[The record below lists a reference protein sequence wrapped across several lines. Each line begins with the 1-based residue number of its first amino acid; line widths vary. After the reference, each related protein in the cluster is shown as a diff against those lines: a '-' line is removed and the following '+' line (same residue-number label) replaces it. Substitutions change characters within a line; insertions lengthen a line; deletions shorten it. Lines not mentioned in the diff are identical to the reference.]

1 MISDL
6 GLTCHTLPGR
16 ATVWV
21 NSLAQAAPVD
31 RARVTFYDRGN
42 QVLAEEWINL
52 HLSEPCMLAFAR
64 EIYYSPTVRN
74 ITIPDDLKGKVLAG
88 DDIAKMVDFDWA
100 YINANRAAWQRK
112 IDREIAG

>member
-1 MISDL
+1 MSSHPFFWLDVFAESPLAGNGLAVVLDADGVSD
-6 GLTCHTLPGR
+6 
-16 ATVWV
+16 
-21 NSLAQAAPVD
+21 
-31 RARVTFYDRGN
+31 
-42 QVLAEEWINL
+42 EI
-52 HLSEPCMLAFAR
+52 MLAFAR

-88 DDIAKMVDFDWA
+88 NDIAKMVDFDWT